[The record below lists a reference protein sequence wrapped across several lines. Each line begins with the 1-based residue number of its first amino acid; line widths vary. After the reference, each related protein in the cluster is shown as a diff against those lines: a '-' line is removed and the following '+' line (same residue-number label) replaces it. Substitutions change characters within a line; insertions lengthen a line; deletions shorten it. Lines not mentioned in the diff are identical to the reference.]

1 MPAVTIPNKNP
12 EHAAVKS
19 NATVLVVHPTAEA
32 MEGASPNKSS
42 GEEVAQM
49 TRWMSEGEIPD
60 ISIAFLAAAVGI
72 ERSRFM

>member
-1 MPAVTIPNKNP
+1 
-12 EHAAVKS
+12 
-19 NATVLVVHPTAEA
+19 